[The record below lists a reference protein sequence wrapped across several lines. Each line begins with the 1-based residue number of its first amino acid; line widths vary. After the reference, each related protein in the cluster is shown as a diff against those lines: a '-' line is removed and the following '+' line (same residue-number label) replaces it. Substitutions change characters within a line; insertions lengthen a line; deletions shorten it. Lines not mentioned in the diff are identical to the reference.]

1 MLKYLKCQKQSTK
14 YSKKIDQVITSKQLK
29 LREKCPN
36 TELFLFRIFLYS
48 VPIPENMDQ
57 K

>member
-14 YSKKIDQVITSKQLK
+14 YSKKIDQIITSKQLK

-48 VPIPENMDQ
+48 VPVPENMDQ